1 MPRSANPATLPLLGF
16 FIVYPTS
23 HLSAFEQISER
34 RSVRAMDLQ
43 DPGPD
48 QKQVEQ
54 LLTAAA
60 RVPDHGKLGP
70 WRFICFQDDARQ
82 AFGEHLA
89 QRFRELKPEAPTAAI
104 EAERGRFSRAPLVIA
119 VISSVDT
126 QSRIPEWEQLLSA
139 GAACQ
144 NLLIAANLM
153 GFAAQWLTEWY
164 AYDEAIDRALGLN
177 PGERVAG
184 FVYIGSAT
192 VKPDER
198 QRPDLQQRIR
208 QWTES

>member
-1 MPRSANPATLPLLGF
+1 MYPNPQ
-16 FIVYPTS
+16 
-23 HLSAFEQISER
+23 LSAFEQISQR

-43 DPGPD
+43 APGPD
-48 QKQVEQ
+48 QAQIDQ
-54 LLTAAA
+54 LLHAAA

-70 WRFICFQDDARQ
+70 WRFICFQDDGRE

-89 QRFRELKPEAPTAAI
+89 QRFHELKPEAPLPAI
-104 EAERGRFSRAPLVIA
+104 EAERGRFVRAPLVIA
-119 VISSVDT
+119 VISSVQA

-164 AYDEAIDRALGLN
+164 AYDEVIDQKLGLN
-177 PGERVAG
+177 VGERVAG
-184 FVYIGSAT
+184 FIYIGSASA
-192 VKPDER
+192 KPDER
-198 QRPDLQQRIR
+198 QRPDLQQRI
-208 QWTES
+208 QHWNES

>member
-1 MPRSANPATLPLLGF
+1 M
-16 FIVYPTS
+16 YPTS

-43 DPGPD
+43 TPGPD
-48 QKQVEQ
+48 QTQVEK
-54 LLTAAA
+54 LLAAAA

-70 WRFICFQDDARQ
+70 WRFICFQDDARK

-89 QRFRELKPEAPTAAI
+89 KRFSELKPEAPTEAI
-104 EAERGRFSRAPLVIA
+104 EGERGRFSRAPLVIA
-119 VISSVDT
+119 VISSVNA
-126 QSRIPEWEQLLSA
+126 QSRIPEWEQQLSA

-164 AYDEAIDRALGLN
+164 AYDEAIDQTLGLN
-177 PGERVAG
+177 QGERVAG

-198 QRPDLQQRIR
+198 QRPELQQRI
-208 QWTES
+208 QHWTES